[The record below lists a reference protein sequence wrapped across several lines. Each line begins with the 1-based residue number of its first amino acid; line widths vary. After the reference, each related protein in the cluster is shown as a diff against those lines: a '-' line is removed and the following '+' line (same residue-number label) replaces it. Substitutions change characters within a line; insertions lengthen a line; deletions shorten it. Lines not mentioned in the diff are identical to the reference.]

1 MYTLRFTEDAAKQ
14 YVLLLKKAPA
24 AAKKVEK
31 LLQELQE
38 HPRTGT
44 GQIEQ
49 LKYYTEETWS
59 RRITKE
65 HRLVYRIYDEVVE
78 VLVVAMFGHYTK

>member
-1 MYTLRFTEDAAKQ
+1 MYRIVFTEEAQKDLK
-14 YVLLLKKAPA
+14 LLH
-24 AAKKVEK
+24 KKVPQVIKK
-31 LLQELQE
+31 LKSLLVELQQ

-59 RRITKE
+59 RRINKE
-65 HRLVYRIYDEVVE
+65 HRLVYRIYDDVVE
-78 VLVVAMFGHYTK
+78 VLVLSTCGHYL